1 MAARRARRQGYPAAT
16 RSFDLLALAL
26 AAWVLLGGYVD
37 GIAHV
42 NGATDDTF
50 FTPFHL
56 LLYTG
61 MLAKGLFLVGAQLR
75 NINRGHSW
83 LQALPRGYLTSLVG
97 VALMAISGSLD
108 FLWHTAFGIE
118 ANIEASFSP
127 PHLMGALS
135 TLIFMSGPLRA
146 LWGRIEVKRGWAQ
159 LFPGHR
165 LGAAG
170 VFDVQPVHAVRP
182 RDLLGGPLH
191 AARGAGRPFHMGSR
205 HDGHGHRAGPADE
218 RHASAALAALGAAL
232 RRGELP
238 AAGQQHL
245 LMYLLRAAD
254 YGGAQG
260 PVILLAALSAGL
272 AGDLLLRRLQRP
284 RIGAGALR
292 LFAFARAF
300 QLLCRLLRHPAAERW
315 HLVEHSHVDGR
326 ERAGRRIQ
334 PGNEL
339 CGRAALTA
347 GRGVNGGQA
356 RKPGWQGR
364 CEQRGKL
371 KWLLAND
378 SFPH

>member
-1 MAARRARRQGYPAAT
+1 MTRTERIEAGLGMAARRARRQGYPAAT

-146 LWGRIEVKRGWAQ
+146 LWGRAEVKRGWAQ
-159 LFPGHR
+159 LFPAIASALLVYSMFSLFTQFAQAISWAG
-165 LGAAG
+165 LYMLPGAPG
-170 VFDVQPVHAVRP
+170 GLFIWDHA
-182 RDLLGGPLH
+182 
-191 AARGAGRPFHMGSR
+191 
-205 HDGHGHRAGPADE
+205 HDGHGDRADPADE
-218 RHASAALAALGAAL
+218 RHAPAALAALGAAF

-254 YGGAQG
+254 YGGAHR
-260 PVILLAALSAGL
+260 
-272 AGDLLLRRLQRP
+272 DR
-284 RIGAGALR
+284 
-292 LFAFARAF
+292 
-300 QLLCRLLRHPAAERW
+300 
-315 HLVEHSHVDGR
+315 
-326 ERAGRRIQ
+326 
-334 PGNEL
+334 
-339 CGRAALTA
+339 
-347 GRGVNGGQA
+347 
-356 RKPGWQGR
+356 
-364 CEQRGKL
+364 
-371 KWLLAND
+371 
-378 SFPH
+378 

>member
-1 MAARRARRQGYPAAT
+1 MTRTERIEADLSMAARRARRQGYPAAT
-16 RSFDLLALAL
+16 RSFDLIALAL

-56 LLYTG
+56 LLYAG
-61 MLAKGLFLVGAQLR
+61 LLAKGFFLVGAQLR
-75 NINRGHSW
+75 NVNRGHSW

-118 ANIEASFSP
+118 ANIEASVSP

-146 LWGRIEVKRGWAQ
+146 LWGRAEVKRGWGQ
-159 LFPGHR
+159 LFPAIASALLVYSMFSLFTQFAHAISWAG
-165 LGAAG
+165 LYTLPGAPG
-170 VFDVQPVHAVRP
+170 GLFIWDHAMTAMVIVPAMLMSVTLLLLLRRWALP
-182 RDLLGGPLH
+182 FGAVSFLLLGN
-191 AARGAGRPFHMGSR
+191 ST
-205 HDGHGHRAGPADE
+205 
-218 RHASAALAALGAAL
+218 
-232 RRGELP
+232 
-238 AAGQQHL
+238 

-292 LFAFARAF
+292 LFAFAVPFIYFVVFFVILQLSGGIWWSIHMWTGVSVLAGAF
-300 QLLCRLLRHPAAERW
+300 SLGL
-315 HLVEHSHVDGR
+315 
-326 ERAGRRIQ
+326 
-334 PGNEL
+334 
-339 CGRAALTA
+339 
-347 GRGVNGGQA
+347 
-356 RKPGWQGR
+356 
-364 CEQRGKL
+364 
-371 KWLLAND
+371 
-378 SFPH
+378 SFVAVPPSLPKEA

>member
-1 MAARRARRQGYPAAT
+1 MTRTERIEAGLGMAARRARRQGYPAAT

-61 MLAKGLFLVGAQLR
+61 MLAKGLFLVGAQLH
-75 NINRGHSW
+75 NVNRGYSW

-146 LWGRIEVKRGWAQ
+146 LWGRAEVKRGWGQ
-159 LFPGHR
+159 LFPAIASALLVYSMFSLFTQFAHAISWAG
-165 LGAAG
+165 LYTLPGAPG
-170 VFDVQPVHAVRP
+170 GLFIWDHAMTAMVIVPTMLMSVTLLLLLRRWALP
-182 RDLLGGPLH
+182 FGAVSFLLLGN
-191 AARGAGRPFHMGSR
+191 ST
-205 HDGHGHRAGPADE
+205 
-218 RHASAALAALGAAL
+218 
-232 RRGELP
+232 
-238 AAGQQHL
+238 
-245 LMYLLRAAD
+245 LMYLMRSAD
-254 YGGAQG
+254 YGGANWL
-260 PVILLAALSAGL
+260 VLLAALSAGL

-292 LFAFARAF
+292 LFAFAVPF
-300 QLLCRLLRHPAAERW
+300 IYFVFFFVIL
-315 HLVEHSHVDGR
+315 
-326 ERAGRRIQ
+326 
-334 PGNEL
+334 
-339 CGRAALTA
+339 
-347 GRGVNGGQA
+347 
-356 RKPGWQGR
+356 
-364 CEQRGKL
+364 
-371 KWLLAND
+371 
-378 SFPH
+378 

>member
-1 MAARRARRQGYPAAT
+1 MTRTERIEAGLGMAARRARRQGYPAAT

-159 LFPGHR
+159 LFPAIASALLVYSMFSLFTQFAHAISWAG
-165 LGAAG
+165 LYTLPGAPG
-170 VFDVQPVHAVRP
+170 GLFIWDHAMTAMVIVPTMLMSVTLLLLLRRWALP
-182 RDLLGGPLH
+182 FGAVSFLLLGN
-191 AARGAGRPFHMGSR
+191 ST
-205 HDGHGHRAGPADE
+205 
-218 RHASAALAALGAAL
+218 
-232 RRGELP
+232 
-238 AAGQQHL
+238 
-245 LMYLLRAAD
+245 LMYLMRAAD

-292 LFAFARAF
+292 LFAFAVPFIYFVFFFVILQLSGGIWWSIHMWTGVSVLAGAF
-300 QLLCRLLRHPAAERW
+300 SL
-315 HLVEHSHVDGR
+315 GM
-326 ERAGRRIQ
+326 
-334 PGNEL
+334 
-339 CGRAALTA
+339 
-347 GRGVNGGQA
+347 
-356 RKPGWQGR
+356 
-364 CEQRGKL
+364 
-371 KWLLAND
+371 
-378 SFPH
+378 SFVAVPPSLPEEA